1 MMTFKAY
8 LKKEFIEG
16 IRQYK
21 YIALATGIIL
31 FSILDP
37 VMLKLLPSFISNKI
51 PANIINQLF
60 EFKPKDALAN
70 YIKDLFQIGTLFI
83 IFTAAGSINEEIYSQ
98 KIVFPFSKGANKS
111 QIVLAKYLHFEIAI
125 CLLLLVGLFFNQYYA
140 NLLFE
145 GQKITVSDIVPVYFL
160 LCIYYL
166 FVISLTLLL
175 SSFTKKNISAGIL
188 ACTASYSTAL
198 FSQFEK
204 LKKFS
209 PYNLILLTSN
219 FGSQDVKTTLVT
231 TILLTLIFLV
241 TTVFRFNSL
250 EVN

>member
-1 MMTFKAY
+1 MTTFKAY
-8 LKKEFIEG
+8 FKKEFIEG

-37 VMLKLLPSFISNKI
+37 IMLKLLPTFVSNKI
-51 PANIINQLF
+51 PANLIHKLF
-60 EFKPKDALAN
+60 EFKTKDALAN
-70 YIKDLFQIGTLFI
+70 YIKDLFQIGTLFV

-98 KIVFPFSKGANKS
+98 KIVFPLTKGASKS
-111 QIVLAKYLHFEIAI
+111 QIVMAKFLHFLVAV
-125 CLLLLVGLFFNQYYA
+125 CFFLFVGLFLNRYYA

-145 GQKITVSDIVPVYFL
+145 GQKIAISDTILVYFL

-166 FVISLTLLL
+166 FVISITLLF

-188 ACTASYSTAL
+188 ACAASFSTAL
-198 FSQFEK
+198 LSQFEK

-209 PYNLILLTSN
+209 PYNLILLTNSVDL
-219 FGSQDVKTTLVT
+219 QDAKIAMLITVF
-231 TILLTLIFLV
+231 LTLIFLV
-241 TTVFRFNSL
+241 TTISRFNNL
-250 EVN
+250 ELN

>member
-1 MMTFKAY
+1 MTFKAY
-8 LKKEFIEG
+8 FKKELIEG

-37 VMLKLLPSFISNKI
+37 VMLKLLPSFVSNKI
-51 PANIINQLF
+51 PANLIHQLF

-111 QIVLAKYLHFEIAI
+111 QIVLAKFLHFEIAI
-125 CLLLLVGLFFNQYYA
+125 CLFLFVGLFFNQYYA
-140 NLLFE
+140 NLLFK
-145 GQKITVSDIVPVYFL
+145 GQKIAISDIVPVYFL

-198 FSQFEK
+198 LSQFEK
-204 LKKFS
+204 LKKLS

>member
-8 LKKEFIEG
+8 LKKEFLEG

-37 VMLKLLPSFISNKI
+37 VMLKLLPSFVSNKI
-51 PANIINQLF
+51 PANLIHQLF

-83 IFTAAGSINEEIYSQ
+83 IFTAAGSINEEVYSQ
-98 KIVFPFSKGANKS
+98 KIVFPLTKGASKS
-111 QIVLAKYLHFEIAI
+111 QIVMAKFLHFSAAV
-125 CLLLLVGLFFNQYYA
+125 CLFLIVGLFLDQYYA

-145 GQKITVSDIVPVYFL
+145 GQKIAVSDIVPVYFL

-188 ACTASYSTAL
+188 ACTVAYSTAL
-198 FSQFEK
+198 LSQFEK

-209 PYNLILLTSN
+209 PYNLILLTNN
-219 FGSQDVKTTLVT
+219 FGLQDAKTTLVIS
-231 TILLTLIFLV
+231 ILLTVLFLV
-241 TTVFRFNSL
+241 TTVFRFNNL
-250 EVN
+250 EIN

>member
-1 MMTFKAY
+1 MTTFKAY

-37 VMLKLLPSFISNKI
+37 VMLKLLPSFVGNKI
-51 PANIINQLF
+51 PANLIHQLF

-70 YIKDLFQIGTLFI
+70 YIKDLFQIGTLFV

-111 QIVLAKYLHFEIAI
+111 QIVLAKYLHFAIAI
-125 CLLLLVGLFFNQYYA
+125 CFLLFVGLFFNQYYA

-145 GQKITVSDIVPVYFL
+145 GQKIAVSDIVSVYFL

-166 FVISLTLLL
+166 FVISLTLFF

-188 ACTASYSTAL
+188 ACTLAYSTAL
-198 FSQFEK
+198 LSQFEK

-209 PYNLILLTSN
+209 PYNLVLLTSN
-219 FGSQDVKTTLVT
+219 FGLQDAKTTLVFT
-231 TILLTLIFLV
+231 LLLAFLFLV
-241 TTVFRFNSL
+241 TTIIRFNSL